1 MKDNQRGNAPTIC
14 STHLRQMAGA
24 LPLNG
29 NPSLNPARWAGPGK
43 RPGLRPWTRG
53 LPFL

>member
-14 STHLRQMAGA
+14 STDLPQMAGA

-29 NPSLNPARWAGPGK
+29 NPSLNPARWAGLGK
-43 RPGLRPWTRG
+43 LTGLRP
-53 LPFL
+53 

>member
-14 STHLRQMAGA
+14 ATDLLQKAGA

-29 NPSLNPARWAGPGK
+29 NSSLNPARWAGLGK
-43 RPGLRPWTRG
+43 RPGLRP
-53 LPFL
+53 